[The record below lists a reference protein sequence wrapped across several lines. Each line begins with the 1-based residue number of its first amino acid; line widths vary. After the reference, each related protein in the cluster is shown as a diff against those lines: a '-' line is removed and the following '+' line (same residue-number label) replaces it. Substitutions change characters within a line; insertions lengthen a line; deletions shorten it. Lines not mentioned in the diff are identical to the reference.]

1 MQDKDR
7 VSNWVLLKPQLRMRE
22 IRDLIGGRSP
32 AGFWA
37 GRFGRMCRIMGEG
50 HTQVLDEGKLK
61 WRWRCQDQTPF

>member
-37 GRFGRMCRIMGEG
+37 GRFGRMCRIMGRG
-50 HTQVLDEGKLK
+50 THKY
-61 WRWRCQDQTPF
+61 